1 MVCVWLNVSR
11 RPADLVHVVDDAPT
25 GRGERRQLARAACE
39 QQLTVL
45 FLASKN
51 FDIAGQ
57 CGFLGLLILNFA
69 YRFVKMVPTGD
80 SVADHEPHKART
92 VRMSK
97 QGSAFCF
104 SEHIDAQA
112 AKLFPICSPS
122 TALPGHIGSL
132 SDPI

>member
-1 MVCVWLNVSR
+1 LLNLSR

-25 GRGERRQLARAACE
+25 ERGERRQLARAVCE
-39 QQLTVL
+39 QQLTIL
-45 FLASKN
+45 FFSHRRN

-69 YRFVKMVPTGD
+69 YRFVKTVPTGD
-80 SVADHEPHKART
+80 SVADHELHKART
-92 VRMSK
+92 VRMSQ

-104 SEHIDAQA
+104 PEHIDAEA

-122 TALPGHIGSL
+122 R
-132 SDPI
+132 